1 MQTAFYL
8 IKHLCH
14 GSQESPQGMLD
25 DILSSF
31 CAAPLSLTVITFI
44 ICHSDK
50 PFNAFRKIHVSTVF
64 SLNANL
70 KTLFPG
76 TVLHFHDL

>member
-8 IKHLCH
+8 MKHLRH

-31 CAAPLSLTVITFI
+31 CAVPLSLTGITFI
-44 ICHSDK
+44 ICHNDK
-50 PFNAFRKIHVSTVF
+50 PFNAFHKVHVSAAL
-64 SLNANL
+64 SLNASPS
-70 KTLFPG
+70 TLFP
-76 TVLHFHDL
+76 

>member
-8 IKHLCH
+8 IKHSCH
-14 GSQESPQGMLD
+14 GSQEGPRGMLD

-44 ICHSDK
+44 ICHNDK
-50 PFNAFRKIHVSTVF
+50 PFNAFHKIHVPTVF
-64 SLNANL
+64 SVNANL

-76 TVLHFHDL
+76 KVLHFHDL

>member
-31 CAAPLSLTVITFI
+31 CAAPLSLTVFA
-44 ICHSDK
+44 
-50 PFNAFRKIHVSTVF
+50 PLLVFNI
-64 SLNANL
+64 
-70 KTLFPG
+70 
-76 TVLHFHDL
+76 